1 MSRSFATLKPNLF
14 QSDYITRKDAK
25 IMYCNKTSN
34 LILNVNSSSQYD
46 LYKKGKYLYNRK
58 CRKYLLDETHLDFG
72 LYKKKDCTDIC
83 SVIEGPP
90 CTNYTCPQCLEP
102 VPVTVLGNLDKPF
115 YLTNTVLSTS
125 TGCP

>member
-34 LILNVNSSSQYD
+34 FKLNVNSSSQYD
-46 LYKKGKYLYNRK
+46 VYKKGKYLYDKR
-58 CRKYLLDETHLDFG
+58 CIRYAIDETHLAWG
-72 LYKKKDCTDIC
+72 LYKKKDLTNIC
-83 SVIEGPP
+83 SVIEGHP

-102 VPVTVLGNLDKPF
+102 VPIIELGNNSPAF
-115 YLTNTVLSTS
+115 YQTNTVLSTS